1 MSVVG
6 YNILVFLF
14 LFAAL
19 HILVQGMQEESFL
32 FFSHYQ
38 SCAADQEPCKP
49 AHNNHIHVAS
59 SRSICICVQ
68 IRCVHVFT

>member
-1 MSVVG
+1 MSLVG

-32 FFSHYQ
+32 FFSQYQ

-49 AHNNHIHVAS
+49 AHKNHIFMSLPAELFVYV
-59 SRSICICVQ
+59 C
-68 IRCVHVFT
+68 T

>member
-19 HILVQGMQEESFL
+19 HILVQGKQEESFL
-32 FFSHYQ
+32 FFSHNQ
-38 SCAADQEPCKP
+38 SCAADLEPCKP
-49 AHNNHIHVAS
+49 AHNNHIFMSLPAE
-59 SRSICICVQ
+59 
-68 IRCVHVFT
+68 VFVYVCT